1 MDATMLGAFVA
12 NTFSGLLS
20 HRNIVSL
27 AKFLAKQHKVSTG
40 QPAETFY
47 YILTQTLAKESF
59 FMNHLSVSRVFMVG
73 SFFEVLEQMEDRAFA
88 NLLIGNETM
97 DLEQV
102 KADLMQ

>member
-1 MDATMLGAFVA
+1 
-12 NTFSGLLS
+12 
-20 HRNIVSL
+20 
-27 AKFLAKQHKVSTG
+27 
-40 QPAETFY
+40 
-47 YILTQTLAKESF
+47 
-59 FMNHLSVSRVFMVG
+59 MVG

>member
-27 AKFLAKQHKVSTG
+27 AKFLAKQHKASTG

-47 YILTQTLAKESF
+47 YILT
-59 FMNHLSVSRVFMVG
+59 
-73 SFFEVLEQMEDRAFA
+73 
-88 NLLIGNETM
+88 
-97 DLEQV
+97 
-102 KADLMQ
+102 